1 MTTPRFRT
9 ALVSTAGHCAVAC
22 GFCFRADRAHG
33 FLDVA
38 TYTRSLSR
46 LREIGVESICLTGGE
61 PTHHPELRQLVR
73 LSHQFGLPVSVVTS
87 ARTEAEVTALT
98 EVAHLVENVTVSADS
113 RGAMKLG
120 RTRRSVGSG
129 ISTLLRVDA
138 PASVLHVSYWDLIDD
153 ECRELAR
160 LVTEA
165 GAELQFSP
173 VLLDELAIQ
182 RARMTVAG
190 YEEQQQRDAAV
201 LEHHFELGDGFRD
214 YLAHLR
220 SMRRSPGCRHLCRSR
235 ALYVSAEGQL
245 RRCPFSEVGVSTHQP
260 RSDVREFL
268 VRPTTDRVTTD
279 CAAICRP

>member
-1 MTTPRFRT
+1 MSTPWFRT
-9 ALVSTAGHCAVAC
+9 VLVSTAGHCAVAC
-22 GFCFRADRAHG
+22 GFCFRADRANG

-73 LSHQFGLPVSVVTS
+73 LAHQFGLPVSVVTS
-87 ARTEAEVTALT
+87 ARAEAEVTALA

-120 RTRRSVGSG
+120 RTRRSVESG
-129 ISTLLRVDA
+129 IRTLLEIDA
-138 PASVLHVSYWDLIDD
+138 PAGVLHVSYWDLADD
-153 ECRELAR
+153 ECGELAR
-160 LVTEA
+160 LVAEA
-165 GAELQFSP
+165 GTELQFSP

-182 RARMTVAG
+182 RARMTVAD
-190 YEEQQQRDAAV
+190 YEERQRLDAAV
-201 LEHHFELGDGFRD
+201 LERHFALGDGLRD

-235 ALYVSAEGQL
+235 ALYVSAEGRL
-245 RRCPFSEVGVSTHQP
+245 RRCPYSEVGVSTHRP
-260 RSDVREFL
+260 RSEVREFL
-268 VRPTTDRVTTD
+268 ARPTTDRVTAD

>member
-1 MTTPRFRT
+1 MSTLRFRT

-61 PTHHPELRQLVR
+61 PTHHPELRQLIR
-73 LSHQFGLPVSVVTS
+73 LAHQFGLPVSVVTS
-87 ARTEAEVTALT
+87 ARTEAEVTALA
-98 EVAHLVENVTVSADS
+98 EVVHLVENVTVSADS

-120 RTRRSVGSG
+120 RTKRCVGSG
-129 ISTLLRVDA
+129 INTLLTIDA
-138 PASVLHVSYWDLIDD
+138 PASVLHVSYWDLTDD

-160 LVTEA
+160 LVAEA
-165 GAELQFSP
+165 GTELQFSP
-173 VLLDELAIQ
+173 VLLDGHAIH

-190 YEEQQQRDAAV
+190 YEERQQLDAAV
-201 LEHHFELGDGFRD
+201 LERHFNLGDGFRD

-220 SMRRSPGCRHLCRSR
+220 SMRSSPGCRHLCQSR

-245 RRCPFSEVGVSTHQP
+245 RRCPYSEVGVSTHQP

-268 VRPTTDRVTTD
+268 VRPTTDRVTTE